1 MVYDVFMTSLPADGN
16 TEKQNT
22 KKESR
27 NIKGGILLS
36 YLTFFVSI
44 AISIYL
50 PRFLL
55 DRLSDAQY
63 GLNSY
68 AVSLSAWVMLLA
80 FGTNDSYIR
89 FVTEAAQ
96 KDPVNGPKRI
106 NGFYFVLFG
115 VIGALEVLA
124 GLIVALL
131 FQFNAIPV
139 DQYSPDEKS
148 MIGFIVAL
156 WSLSHGIALFAG
168 LFPLY
173 CNYKSKLILQQSLA
187 LASKIII
194 GGGTF
199 LAVYLGGNIVWTA
212 IMALIGQIFVDG
224 VSVFFC
230 FRNLKMEIQFPNRS
244 EFWALFKRV
253 FAFSLFVFMV
263 SAVDLINGN
272 IGKTV
277 LGNHVKGDVV
287 TIFALGYELYSY
299 EGVMSSAINDNVFPK
314 VTRIAVEGKMEELN
328 SLFLKISKMQ
338 TLVLCLIVGGYF
350 ACGQDFII
358 AWAGESRSEAFYI
371 GAIFLTLWLLP
382 LSETAGVTIQRALN
396 KHQFLAITNLVL
408 AVLGIGVTILCVIY
422 FPDNYKIYG
431 ATMGTVFSVVLGM
444 WIISNVYYKKSLHLP
459 VGHFFLSFVEIALI
473 SAISWAACY
482 CLFRYALH
490 VESFN
495 PWLRTLFKG
504 LVFCGCYFP
513 LAYLLFHKAIN
524 ERLSDAFKKE

>member
-1 MVYDVFMTSLPADGN
+1 MAFTP
-16 TEKQNT
+16 TEENPENQGA
-22 KKESR
+22 KKESK

-36 YLTFFVSI
+36 YLTFFISI

-89 FVTEAAQ
+89 FITEAAQ

-115 VIGALEVLA
+115 IIAALEVLI
-124 GLIVALL
+124 GLVISLL
-131 FQFNAIPV
+131 FQFNAVPV
-139 DQYSPDEKS
+139 DQYSPNEKS
-148 MIGFIVAL
+148 MIGIIVAL
-156 WSLSHGIALFAG
+156 WSVSHGIALFAG

-173 CNYKSKLILQQSLA
+173 CNYKSKFILQQFLA
-187 LASKIII
+187 LCSKVII
-194 GGGTF
+194 GGGSF
-199 LAVYLGGNIVWTA
+199 AAVYFGGNIIWTA
-212 IMALIGQIFVDG
+212 VMALIGQIFVDG
-224 VSVFFC
+224 VSIIFC
-230 FRNLKMEIQFPNRS
+230 FRKLHMEIQFPNKS
-244 EFWALFKRV
+244 EFWVLFKRV

-277 LGNHVKGDVV
+277 LGNHTKGDVV
-287 TIFALGYELYSY
+287 TIFALGYELFSY

-314 VTRIAVEGKMEELN
+314 VTRIAVEGKTDELN

-350 ACGQDFII
+350 ACGQDFIA
-358 AWAGESRSEAFYI
+358 AWAGESRGEAFYI
-371 GAIFLTLWLLP
+371 GAIFLSLWLLP

-396 KHQFLAITNLVL
+396 KHQFLSIVNLVL
-408 AVLGIGVTILCVIY
+408 ALTGIGITILCVVY
-422 FPDNYKIYG
+422 FPDNLKIYG
-431 ATMGTVFSVVLGM
+431 ATMGTVFSVIVGM
-444 WIISNVYYKKSLHLP
+444 WIISNIYYKRNLHLP
-459 VGHFFLSFVEIALI
+459 IGHFFLSFLEIASI
-473 SAISWAACY
+473 AAISWAACY
-482 CLFRYALH
+482 CTFRFGIN
-490 VESFN
+490 VQNFN

-504 LVFCGCYFP
+504 LFFCGCYLP
-513 LAYLLFHKAIN
+513 LAYLLFHKTIN
-524 ERLSDAFKKE
+524 ERISHYFAK